1 MFLIGKSGLC
11 IFHRH
16 FFADRMHNWLFPLF
30 LLGIFILLHSKKNR
44 LVGIF
49 LNEYRRVIRI
59 WNENTGE
66 HLCLKFH
73 FLFGF
78 PYVKQT
84 D

>member
-30 LLGIFILLHSKKNR
+30 LLGIFILLHSKIYR

-49 LNEYRRVIRI
+49 FELNIEELSEYGMKTQGNISV
-59 WNENTGE
+59 
-66 HLCLKFH
+66 
-73 FLFGF
+73 
-78 PYVKQT
+78 
-84 D
+84 